1 MAKKDGI
8 IKQRSSMPFSL
19 LEIDTT
25 GFHAVVIR
33 MGTRRDNKGCDGRFT
48 QAESAVARAAV
59 AGLSNREIAEQRGS
73 APRTVAVQLRS
84 IYRKLGISSR
94 TELAAVIDA
103 VHRGLR
109 G

>member
-1 MAKKDGI
+1 MTNQAGI
-8 IKQRSSMPFSL
+8 VTQRRSMPFSL

-33 MGTRRDNKGCDGRFT
+33 MGTRRDNKCCDSRLT

-84 IYRKLGISSR
+84 IYSKLGISSR
-94 TELAAVIDA
+94 TDLAAVIDA
-103 VHRGLR
+103 VYRGPR
-109 G
+109 I